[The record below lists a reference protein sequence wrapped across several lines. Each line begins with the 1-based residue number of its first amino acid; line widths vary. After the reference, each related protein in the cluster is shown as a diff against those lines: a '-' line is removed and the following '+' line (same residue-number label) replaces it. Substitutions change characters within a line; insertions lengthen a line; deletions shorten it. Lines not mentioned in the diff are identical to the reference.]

1 MSVVSSFL
9 ILPFLSYPHPDPPW
23 YFTRLYLNKD
33 SMFLKFPDLLRDI
46 KMTGREGYL
55 VAITWFPLA
64 SVFRVMIDVQD
75 ERGTLAV
82 ALVKWW
88 LHLIFC

>member
-1 MSVVSSFL
+1 
-9 ILPFLSYPHPDPPW
+9 
-23 YFTRLYLNKD
+23 
-33 SMFLKFPDLLRDI
+33 MFLKFPDLLRDI

-82 ALVKWW
+82 ALVK
-88 LHLIFC
+88 